1 MSLLRLENY
10 ELKLDFQNHWSSGVF
25 LARMIFL
32 LSGKID
38 SSSVPI
44 VSYSFLKQFS
54 FLKQ

>member
-54 FLKQ
+54 YLKQ